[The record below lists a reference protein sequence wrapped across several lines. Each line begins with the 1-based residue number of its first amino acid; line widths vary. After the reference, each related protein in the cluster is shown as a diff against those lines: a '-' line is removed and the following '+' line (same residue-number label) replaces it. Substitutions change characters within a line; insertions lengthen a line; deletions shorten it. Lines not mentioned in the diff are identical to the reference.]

1 MDKEEEKDNV
11 DNDPVPQPNKQPVK
25 KWVGFIRIEADDSD
39 AADPGTAAATDAL
52 EIEPRKKSKLTA
64 AQYLSK
70 PVKCKVENRST
81 KANLNSMRTKFLTVK
96 KKVVSI
102 PEECGV
108 EQDFML
114 IMKNNLQKSGI
125 SNPSPTAGKYMLY
138 TRGSIREQFLGE
150 GVKFNPM
157 TMFMMAN
164 DSNYEEEK
172 LANEGIEENAEVEMP
187 TVSIVNNVYKEKEKF
202 SIYNMKAVARKMAV
216 WICMMKV
223 ITVICNLVS

>member
-1 MDKEEEKDNV
+1 
-11 DNDPVPQPNKQPVK
+11 
-25 KWVGFIRIEADDSD
+25 
-39 AADPGTAAATDAL
+39 
-52 EIEPRKKSKLTA
+52 
-64 AQYLSK
+64 
-70 PVKCKVENRST
+70 
-81 KANLNSMRTKFLTVK
+81 MRTKFLTVK

-125 SNPSPTAGKYMLY
+125 SNPSPTAGKYMVY
-138 TRGSIREQFLGE
+138 TRGSIREQLLGE

-187 TVSIVNNVYKEKEKF
+187 TASIVNNVHKEKEKF
-202 SIYNMKAVARKMAV
+202 LIYNMKAVARKMAV

-223 ITVICNLVS
+223 MTVISNLVT